1 MDSISGSAGAARYFW
16 APPQIDQQPYAK
28 RRRLSPNEQPLH
40 CSQPANTGQSENILE
55 APHWNP
61 DHWGVQNFYQIHAPN
76 QHLDYYQQPPIFHTH
91 SQEHNFSSLDP
102 NHIVT
107 LPVPLQ
113 WPSSDASH
121 PQHTYGD
128 IGNEFEHSESDLNV
142 APSPPAET
150 DVLVCYGMIVA
161 LEAKCDGRLSNA
173 TPFLVDLKS
182 SEHFTSS
189 NPLTRGIISS
199 HHGQM
204 VQGLLDEKTLQLHT
218 TCTVNIDSAPKR
230 TDFGAQTSCTLEIT
244 VFGPWELF
252 ASIGLWFQE
261 YDVYLQDPRT
271 CHLDVK
277 YCNPHKL
284 ASGDLETCPTLSEVT
299 SRKIGL
305 GYMQDITSRPDL
317 LDLLNGQNDLEEAP
331 TPSVIQ
337 AHLHKHQRQALTFMQ
352 QREQGWALG
361 THTYDIWEISDSTQG
376 RYFIN
381 RISNT
386 HQQDPPQQFS
396 GGIIADPMGLG
407 KTLTMIALAASDLDH
422 KNVDPMDLSFGHDS
436 KPMVQA
442 TLIVVPQPLLGTWE
456 EQLRDH
462 VKTNGLRFCRH
473 HGKSRLNTLSD
484 IDSRNVV
491 LTTYH
496 TLSADWQAA
505 KGKGDHIVF
514 SVRWRR
520 VVLDEAHIVRNL
532 KARMARAICD
542 LDAVSRWAVTGT
554 PIQNSLN
561 DLAALLKF
569 IRAFPYDEPK
579 HFDRDISRLWK
590 SGEDAEAVQRLKRVA
605 RCLVLRRAKHTI
617 DLPPRHD
624 QICAVEFSP
633 AEKVLYDTIRQQTI
647 CRIDDALQHELEIST
662 SGVYVNVLQQ
672 LESMRLVC
680 DLGLHYQSR
689 HEKKPS
695 HESLDWSIVAQET
708 FNTQREME
716 PIICSQCTSAL
727 DLTGTYMD
735 DVAQEAPLF
744 SQCLKYA
751 CPNCARRLR
760 SAKQKMVCGHTPRCP
775 VARVSIFDAA
785 LEETPGHLGSSPRE
799 ILTEPPSKV
808 KALID
813 DLQKQPS
820 DVKSIVFST
829 WRLTLDVIESG
840 LNQHNISCVRFDG
853 KVPQTQRQ
861 VVLNRFKTDP
871 NVRIML
877 LTLSCGAVGL
887 TLTEASRAYLMEPHW
902 NPTIEEQA
910 LARIHRIGQTRP
922 VTTVRFYVQG
932 SFEKRVMEVQESK
945 KNLAGVL
952 LSGHDGGQ
960 ADDSLGALQ
969 RLRALL

>member
-1 MDSISGSAGAARYFW
+1 MDGFSGPAGVFW
-16 APPQIDQQPYAK
+16 PDQQPEAK
-28 RRRLSPNEQPLH
+28 RQRLNPDQQTLHWHSQSANTVQPL
-40 CSQPANTGQSENILE
+40 SLVG
-55 APHWNP
+55 APHWTPNY
-61 DHWGVQNFYQIHAPN
+61 WNVNNFQHFHTPS
-76 QHLDYYQQPPIFHTH
+76 QHLDYYQQLPVYHHQI
-91 SQEHNFSSLDP
+91 QEQSVSSFDP
-102 NHIVT
+102 NQTVA
-107 LPVPLQ
+107 LPLQ
-113 WPSSDASH
+113 WPSSDISH
-121 PQHTYGD
+121 SQHTYG
-128 IGNEFEHSESDLNV
+128 IFMNGLEPSESDFNA
-142 APSPPAET
+142 APVQPEET
-150 DVLVCYGMIVA
+150 DVLVCYGMISA
-161 LEAKCDGRLSNA
+161 LEAKCNGRLSNT
-173 TPFLVDLKS
+173 TPFVVDLES

-189 NPLTRGIISS
+189 NPITRGTISS

-204 VQGLLDEKTLQLHT
+204 VQGLLDEETLQLYT
-218 TCTVNIDSAPKR
+218 LCTANADSAPTR
-230 TDFGAQTSCTLEIT
+230 AELGAQTSCTLEIT

-252 ASIGLWFQE
+252 ASIGLWFQD

-271 CHLDVK
+271 CHLNVK

-284 ASGDLETCPTLSEVT
+284 ALENLGTCPTLSEIT
-299 SRKIGL
+299 SRKVGL
-305 GYMQDITSRPDL
+305 GYMQDITARPDL

-337 AHLHKHQRQALTFMQ
+337 AHLHKHQRQALNFMQ
-352 QREQGWALG
+352 QREKGWALG
-361 THTYDIWEISDSTQG
+361 TDTQDIWEISDTTQG

-381 RISNT
+381 RVSNT
-386 HQQDPPQQFS
+386 HQEDPPQQFS

-407 KTLTMIALAASDLDH
+407 KTLTMIALAAGDLDQRSG
-422 KNVDPMDLSFGHDS
+422 DPLELSSGHDS

-456 EQLRDH
+456 EQLTDH
-462 VKTNGLRFCRH
+462 VKSNGLNFCRH

-484 IDSRNVV
+484 LGSKNIV

-496 TLSADWQAA
+496 TLSADWQAS
-505 KGKGDHIVF
+505 KGKGNHIMF

-590 SGEDAEAVQRLKRVA
+590 SGEDEEAVKRLKRVA
-605 RCLVLRRAKHTI
+605 KCLVLRRAKHTI

-624 QICAVEFSP
+624 QLCVVEFSP
-633 AEKVLYDTIRQQTI
+633 AEKALYDTIRQQTI
-647 CRIDDALQHELEIST
+647 RKIDDALQHELELST

-672 LESMRLVC
+672 VESMRLVC

-689 HEKKPS
+689 HEKKSS
-695 HESLDWSIVAQET
+695 HESLDWPSVAQET

-760 SAKQKMVCGHTPRCP
+760 YAKQKMVCGHTPRCP
-775 VARVSIFDAA
+775 VAPVSITDTA
-785 LEETPGHLGSSPRE
+785 LEETPGHLGLSPE
-799 ILTEPPSKV
+799 AAPTEPPSKV

-820 DVKSIVFST
+820 NVKSIVFST

-861 VVLNRFKTDP
+861 VVLNRFKADP
-871 NVRIML
+871 NVRVML

-910 LARIHRIGQTRP
+910 LARIHRIGQTRA

-932 SFEKRVMEVQESK
+932 SFEERVMEVQESK

-952 LSGHDGGQ
+952 LSGHDGGH